1 MPDSAA
7 KKPRT
12 NWLAVWRKRLE
23 YVRKG
28 RTMLE
33 RKPVLCVVAGPN
45 GSGKTSTT
53 VRLLSNEWASDCIYI
68 NPDDIAQND
77 FGDWN
82 SGDAILKAARKATE
96 MRDDCLERKV
106 DFVFE
111 TVFSSVEKLTFLQKA
126 KETGFFIRLF
136 FVCTDDPAI
145 NIQRIYQRYINGG
158 HEVPMSKVTNR
169 YYKSLI
175 NMSKAIR
182 FVDRSYI
189 YDNSVDNRDPQL
201 LFRTESGVMKKR
213 YTDEFPEWTKPLI
226 ESLIIDEG

>member
-1 MPDSAA
+1 
-7 KKPRT
+7 
-12 NWLAVWRKRLE
+12 
-23 YVRKG
+23 
-28 RTMLE
+28 MLE

-111 TVFSSVEKLTFLQKA
+111 TVFSLDSFSFVLTILPLIFN
-126 KETGFFIRLF
+126 E
-136 FVCTDDPAI
+136 
-145 NIQRIYQRYINGG
+145 YIN
-158 HEVPMSKVTNR
+158 VT
-169 YYKSLI
+169 L
-175 NMSKAIR
+175 MVVMR
-182 FVDRSYI
+182 FRC
-189 YDNSVDNRDPQL
+189 R
-201 LFRTESGVMKKR
+201 K
-213 YTDEFPEWTKPLI
+213 
-226 ESLIIDEG
+226 